1 MIEYRHREDEAV
13 LKLFRYLR
21 AKEIVMFVGL
31 IAFLV
36 VQVFCDVTMPAY
48 TAEIVAKMQA
58 GEEAASILH
67 TGGIMLAFAAG
78 SVAATIA
85 ETFLSARI
93 STRLGRRLRGEVFAH
108 VVNFSDKDAGSFSA
122 GSLLTRT
129 TNDVQQVVTAM
140 VLGLR
145 LGIGAPLM
153 AVMAIIR
160 IAQSSGELTIVT
172 VVAVVILLAAI
183 MAILM
188 IVLPRFKLIQKL
200 TDKLNG
206 TMRDT
211 LTGIRVV
218 RAYNAEDFQRVRFE
232 EASEA
237 FAKNNVFTG
246 RTTAAMSPVMQ
257 LVYNGLTLAIYWIG
271 CFIIV
276 RDNNAAFF
284 PTMFS
289 FTQLASQV
297 VTAFMVLIMLFNLLP
312 RAQVSAKRILEV
324 LNKKSDIL
332 DPAAPAD
339 YACDGSIEFAD
350 VSVGYGGKPVLQNIS
365 FRVERGQTLA
375 IVGGTGVGKTTLLKL
390 MLRFLDAE
398 EGSVKVGGADVKDV
412 EQKQLRASLGY
423 APQKSVLL
431 SGTVRQNLAFAD
443 PNLSEDALLSAA
455 RLACADEFL
464 DEKGG
469 LNAEVAQ
476 GGKNFSGGQRQRLS
490 IARAVAKRPKIAL
503 FDDSFS
509 ALDFATDAKVRH
521 NLKEQL
527 PDVTKVIVAQRISTV
542 RDADVIVVLDGGK
555 AVGVGTHA
563 ELLQSCSVYKEIAA
577 SQLTEEELSA

>member
-1 MIEYRHREDEAV
+1 M

-21 AKEIVMFVGL
+21 AREIIMFVGL

-36 VQVFCDVTMPAY
+36 VQIFCDVTMPAY

-58 GEEAASILH
+58 GEVAASILH

-153 AVMAIIR
+153 AVMAIVR
-160 IAQSSGELTIVT
+160 IAQTSGELTIVT
-172 VVAVVILLAAI
+172 AVAVVLLLAAI
-183 MAILM
+183 MTILM
-188 IVLPRFKLIQKL
+188 IVLPKFKLIQKL

-206 TMRDT
+206 TMHDT

-218 RAYNAEDFQRVRFE
+218 RAYNAEGFQRERFE
-232 EASEA
+232 EASGA

-246 RTTAAMSPVMQ
+246 RVTAAMSPVMQ
-257 LVYNGLTLAIYWIG
+257 LVYNGLTLVIYWLG
-271 CFIIV
+271 CFLIV

-297 VTAFMVLIMLFNLLP
+297 VTAFMVLVMLFNLLP
-312 RAQVSAKRILEV
+312 RAQVSARRILEV

-332 DPAAPAD
+332 DPAAPKE
-339 YACDGSIEFAD
+339 YACDGSIAFEN
-350 VSVGYGGKPVLQNIS
+350 VSVGYGGKPVLQHIS
-365 FRVERGQTLA
+365 FRVEKGQTLA

-398 EGSVKVGGADVKDV
+398 EGSVKVGGADVRTV
-412 EQKQLRASLGY
+412 EQKQLRANFGY

-431 SGTVRQNLAFAD
+431 SGTVRQSLAFAD
-443 PNLSEDALLSAA
+443 PTLSDEALLAA
-455 RLACADEFL
+455 AKLACADTFL
-464 DEKGG
+464 AEKGG
-469 LNAEVAQ
+469 LETEVAQ

-490 IARAVAKRPKIAL
+490 IARAVAKKPKIAL

-542 RDADVIVVLDGGK
+542 RDADVIVVLDGGR

-563 ELLQSCSVYKEIAA
+563 ELLKSCSVYREIAQ
-577 SQLTEEELSA
+577 SQLSAEEVSA

>member
-1 MIEYRHREDEAV
+1 MIECRHREEKAV
-13 LKLFRYLR
+13 LRLFRYLR
-21 AKEIVMFVGL
+21 KREIVMFVGL

-36 VQVFCDVTMPAY
+36 VQIFCDVTLPTY

-58 GEEAASILH
+58 GEAAASILR

-78 SVAATIA
+78 SVVATIA

-108 VVNFSDKDAGSFSA
+108 VVNFSDKDAGNFSA

-153 AVMAIIR
+153 AVMAIVR
-160 IAQSSGELTIVT
+160 IARSSGELTIVT
-172 VVAVVILLAAI
+172 AAAVVLLLAAI

-188 IVLPRFKLIQKL
+188 IVLPKFKLIQKL
-200 TDKLNG
+200 TDQLNG

-218 RAYNAEDFQRVRFE
+218 RAYNAEGYQRERFE
-232 EASEA
+232 EASKA

-246 RTTAAMSPVMQ
+246 RVTAAMSPVMQ
-257 LVYNGLTLAIYWIG
+257 LVYNGLTLAIYWLG

-297 VTAFMVLIMLFNLLP
+297 VTAFMVLVMLFNLLP
-312 RAQVSAKRILEV
+312 RAQVSARRILEV
-324 LNKKSDIL
+324 LNRKSDIL
-332 DPAAPAD
+332 DPAAPKE
-339 YACDGSIEFAD
+339 YACDGSIAFEN
-350 VSVGYGGKPVLQNIS
+350 VSVGYGGKPVLQHIS
-365 FRVERGQTLA
+365 FRVEKGQTLA
-375 IVGGTGVGKTTLLKL
+375 IVGGTGTGKTTILKL

-398 EGSVKVGGADVKDV
+398 EGSVQVGGADVRTV
-412 EQKQLRASLGY
+412 EQKGLRASLGY

-443 PNLSEDALLSAA
+443 PTLSDEALLSAA
-455 RLACADEFL
+455 KLACADTFL
-464 DEKGG
+464 AEKDG
-469 LNAEVAQ
+469 LETEVAQ

-490 IARAVAKRPKIAL
+490 IARAVARKPDIAL

-509 ALDFATDAKVRH
+509 ALDFATDAAVRR

-542 RDADVIVVLDGGK
+542 RDADVIVVLEGGR
-555 AVGVGTHA
+555 AVGVGTHR
-563 ELLQSCSVYKEIAA
+563 ELLRSCEVYREIAA

>member
-211 LTGIRVV
+211 LTASASCAPTTRRTSSACALRR
-218 RAYNAEDFQRVRFE
+218 RARR
-232 EASEA
+232 
-237 FAKNNVFTG
+237 
-246 RTTAAMSPVMQ
+246 
-257 LVYNGLTLAIYWIG
+257 
-271 CFIIV
+271 
-276 RDNNAAFF
+276 
-284 PTMFS
+284 
-289 FTQLASQV
+289 
-297 VTAFMVLIMLFNLLP
+297 LP
-312 RAQVSAKRILEV
+312 
-324 LNKKSDIL
+324 
-332 DPAAPAD
+332 
-339 YACDGSIEFAD
+339 
-350 VSVGYGGKPVLQNIS
+350 
-365 FRVERGQTLA
+365 
-375 IVGGTGVGKTTLLKL
+375 KTTCS
-390 MLRFLDAE
+390 R
-398 EGSVKVGGADVKDV
+398 EG
-412 EQKQLRASLGY
+412 R
-423 APQKSVLL
+423 
-431 SGTVRQNLAFAD
+431 R
-443 PNLSEDALLSAA
+443 
-455 RLACADEFL
+455 RRC
-464 DEKGG
+464 
-469 LNAEVAQ
+469 
-476 GGKNFSGGQRQRLS
+476 
-490 IARAVAKRPKIAL
+490 RP
-503 FDDSFS
+503 
-509 ALDFATDAKVRH
+509 
-521 NLKEQL
+521 
-527 PDVTKVIVAQRISTV
+527 
-542 RDADVIVVLDGGK
+542 
-555 AVGVGTHA
+555 
-563 ELLQSCSVYKEIAA
+563 SCS
-577 SQLTEEELSA
+577 SSTTG